1 MICDKSMMYTAASI
15 RDDEIDRELCEGSA
29 TTASVRIPATQTWPQ
44 KFIGRNL
51 LETLYKYIWCRFCD
65 MSSWEFTKA

>member
-1 MICDKSMMYTAASI
+1 MYTAASI

-29 TTASVRIPATQTWPQ
+29 TTASVRILATQTWPQ